1 MEDNVDETAFDG
13 LARSVASEGSRRK
26 VVKAFLGSGVAAA
39 AAAFGLAGADAKGD
53 GNTRLRGRCSSRKQ
67 CQKGRACNQIHKGK
81 YDDGSRRCCGNR
93 GSSCRDHPDCCLFLQ
108 CNGGRCD

>member
-1 MEDNVDETAFDG
+1 VDGNSFDG
-13 LARSVASEGSRRK
+13 FVKNVASGASRRG
-26 VVKAFLGSGVAAA
+26 VVKAFVGGGVAAVVA
-39 AAAFGLAGADAKGD
+39 ALGVDGGDAKGD

-67 CQKGRACNQIHKGK
+67 CQKGRACNYIYKGK

-93 GSSCRDHPDCCLFLQ
+93 GSSCRDEADCCLYLQ